1 MARGKRPSPLLD
13 AISMAIIGEVEE
25 ELEFRGFTND
35 DCEFDKEHGIIT
47 FHVTNEQQL
56 HAIYQMI
63 PQCLL
68 NNGITTII
76 K

>member
-1 MARGKRPSPLLD
+1 MSRRQTPHSYGD
-13 AISMAIIGEVEE
+13 IINSIIAEVEY
-25 ELEFRGFTND
+25 ELEFRGFTEED
-35 DCEFDKEHGIIT
+35 FEFDKENGILI
-47 FHVTNEQQL
+47 FNVTNNYQL
-56 HAIYQMI
+56 DAIFQMI